1 MPEIKVDAVVNLA
14 GTGKPNFPVSPTHS
28 GGSALSTLN
37 TYSYTSS
44 GTEPS
49 SPKNGAIWWD
59 SSNNKVMVYINSEF
73 KEISLNS
80 DYPAGT
86 PAYLGP
92 RGFSIGGSGAT
103 NAIQYFDISAGSGN
117 ASDFG
122 DLLLNFYDQAAV
134 SNGARIVSGGG
145 YSNNSPAGAKNVI
158 QYWAS
163 ATTGNAT
170 DFGDLTSARYHLSAA
185 GDATRGI
192 WAAGRDTSN
201 LKTNTMDYITIASAG
216 NATDFGDRTIN
227 GADYISST
235 NDATYSVF
243 GGGEQKVPPS
253 SGTFT
258 GYTNTLDYVTT
269 QTAAN
274 ATDFGDR
281 TIVTYDAH
289 QGVIADATRGLFA
302 GGYISSSPY
311 ATNTIDYITIA
322 TPGNAT
328 DFGDLDTARAGPQ
341 ASSNGT
347 LGVIM
352 GGADFPS
359 SSGDHD
365 KIQKVTIQTAAN
377 ATDFGNL
384 VSTSTG
390 YYSGAGAS
398 GAAS

>member
-1 MPEIKVDAVVNLA
+1 MTQLKVDAVVNLA
-14 GTGKPNFPVSPTHS
+14 GSGKPNFPVSPTHS
-28 GGSALSTLN
+28 SGSALSTLN

-92 RGFSIGGSGAT
+92 RGFSAGGNGAS
-103 NAIQYFDISAGSGN
+103 NYIQYFDISAGSGN

-122 DLLLNFYDQAAV
+122 DLVFALHSAAAV
-134 SNGARIVSGGG
+134 SNGARIVVGGG
-145 YSNNSPAGAKNVI
+145 YKVSSPSADTNVL

-163 ATTGNAT
+163 ASTGNAA
-170 DFGDLTSARYHLSAA
+170 DFGDLTLARKRIGAA

-192 WAAGRDTSN
+192 WAGGHDGSSRSN
-201 LKTNTMDYITIASAG
+201 VMDYITIASAG
-216 NATDFGDRTIN
+216 NATDFGDRTVTE
-227 GADYISST
+227 DYISST
-235 NDATYSVF
+235 NDATRSVF
-243 GGGEQKVPPS
+243 GGGEPS
-253 SGTFT
+253 YS
-258 GYTNTLDYVTT
+258 NTMDYVTT
-269 QTAAN
+269 QTA
-274 ATDFGDR
+274 
-281 TIVTYDAH
+281 
-289 QGVIADATRGLFA
+289 
-302 GGYISSSPY
+302 
-311 ATNTIDYITIA
+311 
-322 TPGNAT
+322 GNAT
-328 DFGDLDTARAGPQ
+328 DFGNLVVAVYEGHTGVIADTTRGLFVGGYIPSSPYATDQMAYITIQTAGNATDFGNLDTGRSGPQ
-341 ASSNGT
+341 GASNGT

-352 GGADFPS
+352 GGEDFAS
-359 SSGDHD
+359 GSGDHD

-384 VSTSTG
+384 ISTDHSRYTG
-390 YYSGAGAS
+390 VGAS

>member
-1 MPEIKVDAVVNLA
+1 MPELKVDAVVNLA

-28 GGSALSTLN
+28 GGSALSTMN

-59 SSNNKVMVYINSEF
+59 SSNNKVMVYIDNKF
-73 KEISLNS
+73 KEIELNT
-80 DYPAGT
+80 DYPTGA

-92 RGFSIGGSGAT
+92 RGFSIGGSSAT
-103 NAIQYFDISAGSGN
+103 NTIQYFDISAGSGN

-122 DLLLNFYDQAAV
+122 DLLLNYYDAAAV
-134 SNGARIVSGGG
+134 SNGSRIVLGGG
-145 YSNNSPAGAKNVI
+145 YSNNSPAEAKNVL

-163 ATTGNAT
+163 ATTGNST

-192 WAAGRDTSN
+192 WAAGRNSSN

-243 GGGEQKVPPS
+243 GSGEQKVPPS

-269 QTAAN
+269 QTTAN

-281 TIVTYDAH
+281 TVSTYDAH
-289 QGVIADATRGLFA
+289 QGVVADATRGLFA

-311 ATNTIDYITIA
+311 ATNVIDYITIA
-322 TPGNAT
+322 SPGNAT
-328 DFGDLDTARAGPQ
+328 DFGDLDTGRYGPQ
-341 ASSNGT
+341 GT
-347 LGVIM
+347 SDGTTGVFM
-352 GGADFPS
+352 GGGDLPG

-365 KIQKVTIQTAAN
+365 KIQKVSIQTAAN

-384 VSTSTG
+384 VSTSLG
-390 YYSGAGAS
+390 YSSGAGAS

>member
-86 PAYLGP
+86 PAYLGS
-92 RGFSIGGSGAT
+92 RGFSAGGNGTS
-103 NAIQYFDISAGSGN
+103 NYIQYFDISAGSGN
-117 ASDFG
+117 AVDFG
-122 DLLLNFYDQAAV
+122 DLLFAVHSGAAV
-134 SNGARIVSGGG
+134 SNGSRIVTGGG
-145 YSNNSPAGAKNVI
+145 YRVTSPAAVSNVL

-163 ATTGNAT
+163 ASTGNAT
-170 DFGDLTSARYHLSAA
+170 DFGDLTVARRRIGAA

-192 WAAGRDTSN
+192 WGGGQDGSN
-201 LKTNTMDYITIASAG
+201 RSNVMDYITIASAG
-216 NATDFGDRTIN
+216 NATDFGDRTVSE
-227 GADYISST
+227 DYISST
-235 NDATYSVF
+235 NDATRSVF
-243 GGGEQKVPPS
+243 GAGEP
-253 SGTFT
+253 
-258 GYTNTLDYVTT
+258 GYKDTLDYVTT
-269 QTAAN
+269 QTAGN
-274 ATDFGDR
+274 ATDFGNLVVAVYEGH
-281 TIVTYDAH
+281 T
-289 QGVIADATRGLFA
+289 GVIADATRGLFV
-302 GGYISSSPY
+302 GGYVGSSPW
-311 ATNTIDYITIA
+311 ATDQMAYITIQ
-322 TPGNAT
+322 TTGNAT
-328 DFGDLDTARAGPQ
+328 DFGNLDTNRASPAGT
-341 ASSNGT
+341 SNGT
-347 LGVIM
+347 LGVVM
-352 GGADFPS
+352 GGGDFPS

-384 VSTSTG
+384 ISTSHS
-390 YYSGAGAS
+390 YYTNVGAA